1 MLAPFGLVLFTS
13 PQVHFFLAEAEQ
25 QMKPS
30 LCMFINFSLK
40 KIQEMLKQADK
51 EKKERPAELIVL
63 L

>member
-1 MLAPFGLVLFTS
+1 
-13 PQVHFFLAEAEQ
+13 
-25 QMKPS
+25 
-30 LCMFINFSLK
+30 MFINFSLKK